1 MQQLRSYEGSLP
13 DAFAVAEVPKH
24 EIRRPHDWLFPPG
37 ISSRADSYNSLTG
50 TPDRL
55 TFSLGRVR
63 DKSGFD
69 PRWQLRLLMKNG
81 FNLNSRTI

>member
-1 MQQLRSYEGSLP
+1 MHPNPVGNS
-13 DAFAVAEVPKH
+13 AFRKKQAP
-24 EIRRPHDWLFPPG
+24 L
-37 ISSRADSYNSLTG
+37 SG

-69 PRWQLRLLMKNG
+69 PRWQLRLLTKNG